1 MVGGTHTY
9 YTTHHRRLPMH
20 SVKWRRLVRKS
31 SRDVHFFEH
40 HPLTR
45 LNGNEKAYT
54 ARVTLFPS
62 YTDPHSPWYL
72 ITMEMV
78 GAREAIVGIRNSS
91 RLSFPASRKQ
101 SSSIR
106 YFPHSNTQYLRVR
119 HKCCIRNLTA
129 KVAHAQL
136 SLVFLFFRSKVIRF
150 RFQCITRIS
159 VGFRGKKKK
168 LVRSEG
174 NPVVCVRQ

>member
-1 MVGGTHTY
+1 MGTK
-9 YTTHHRRLPMH
+9 RLMQQ
-20 SVKWRRLVRKS
+20 
-31 SRDVHFFEH
+31 
-40 HPLTR
+40 
-45 LNGNEKAYT
+45 
-54 ARVTLFPS
+54 VTVFPS

-91 RLSFPASRKQ
+91 RLSFLASRKQ

-159 VGFRGKKKK
+159 VGFREKKNLSVLKGIP
-168 LVRSEG
+168 LCVFG
-174 NPVVCVRQ
+174 NEKEKRRDSVDPSQK

>member
-1 MVGGTHTY
+1 MVVVGGTHRY

-40 HPLTR
+40 HPLSR
-45 LNGNEKAYT
+45 LNGNEKACMQRRSRYSHLT
-54 ARVTLFPS
+54 RIRTRRGTSSPWKWPGRERRLSELEIARV
-62 YTDPHSPWYL
+62 YH
-72 ITMEMV
+72 
-78 GAREAIVGIRNSS
+78 
-91 RLSFPASRKQ
+91 FPASRKQ

-106 YFPHSNTQYLRVR
+106 YFPHSNIYLGVR

-136 SLVFLFFRSKVIRF
+136 SLVFFFFVQKLFDFVF
-150 RFQCITRIS
+150 N
-159 VGFRGKKKK
+159 V
-168 LVRSEG
+168 
-174 NPVVCVRQ
+174 